1 MKDSKVIQQSLVV
14 FKPDTLQRGIVGELI
29 TRFERKGLKIV
40 GMKIMVPS
48 KELAEKHY
56 NKDDE
61 WCIEIGKNNVRPAY
75 EKQGLE
81 FKWESDLA
89 AGKSVLNALINY
101 MSCGPVVAMVIEGG
115 LAIEHIRTLVGFRD
129 PVNADVGT
137 IRADY
142 TIESAFMAN
151 AADRTVR
158 NMIHASGNEEE
169 AREEIDLWFKPE
181 ELVSYELAIEKI
193 LYEPEWEQ
201 LRDDLNR

>member
-14 FKPDTLQRGIVGELI
+14 FKPDTLQRGIVGELL

-40 GMKIMVPS
+40 GMKIMIPA
-48 KELAEKHY
+48 KELAQNHY
-56 NKDDE
+56 NKDDA
-61 WCIEIGKNNVRPAY
+61 WCEEIGKNNVRPAY
-75 EKQGLE
+75 DKQGLE
-81 FKWESDLA
+81 FKWESDLE
-89 AGKSVLNALINY
+89 AGKSVLKALIDY

-169 AREEIDLWFKPE
+169 AKYEIDLWFKPE
-181 ELVSYELAIEKI
+181 ELVHYELAIEKI

-201 LRDDLNR
+201 IRKDLND